1 MYTLQEVILYITLT
15 ILFLRRSDIPTV
27 HISLPEK
34 VYEEL
39 KSLAGSMGIQITDLI
54 KMFIKQGLYGNINA
68 DAPALQKL
76 KTYEDELTY
85 VKGKLY
91 LLESLLNETVSRLE
105 DLEKR
110 LEELESPDVLIKARR
125 SNSGRLNKP

>member
-1 MYTLQEVILYITLT
+1 
-15 ILFLRRSDIPTV
+15 LRRSDIPTV